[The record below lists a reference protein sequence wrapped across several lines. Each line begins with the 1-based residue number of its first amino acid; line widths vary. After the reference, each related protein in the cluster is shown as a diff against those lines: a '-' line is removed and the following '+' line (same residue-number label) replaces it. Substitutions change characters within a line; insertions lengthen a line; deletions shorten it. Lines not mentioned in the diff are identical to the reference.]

1 VNREPP
7 RYVVAND
14 LQQHPFRRDR
24 GGMSTMAVLTQTR
37 PWQVPLTRLRSAL
50 SPDERRRLGAMFGF
64 IAALHV
70 IGFAL
75 LLLATNGHHHLSGHA
90 TFGVGTGILAYTL
103 GMRHAFDAD
112 HIAAID
118 NTTRK
123 LITDGQRPMSV
134 GFWFSLGHSSVVFV
148 MVMGIALG
156 VRALTNGVEDES
168 SALQQAAGVWGPSIS
183 GVFLLAIGLLNLAA
197 LVGILRVFA
206 AMRRGHF
213 DEDELERHLQSRG
226 FLNRIL
232 GTVNKAV
239 RKPWHMYPTGFLFG
253 LGFDTVTEIG
263 LLVIAGGAVAASL
276 PWWAV
281 VTLPVLFAAGMSL
294 LDTLDGAF
302 MNVAYGWAFS
312 RPVRKI
318 YYNITVT
325 ALSVAVAMII
335 GVATLGGLLATQ
347 LGIHS
352 GPIAWLAGLDMEHL
366 GYGIVVLFVG
376 AWAVSVAI
384 WKYGRIEER
393 WSANLR

>member
-1 VNREPP
+1 MAGVRAPDPSVGATTAGPETSPA
-7 RYVVAND
+7 RISRQEWV
-14 LQQHPFRRDR
+14 RI
-24 GGMSTMAVLTQTR
+24 GGMTLFVT
-37 PWQVPLTRLRSAL
+37 
-50 SPDERRRLGAMFGF
+50 
-64 IAALHV
+64 ALHV
-70 IGFAL
+70 AGFFT
-75 LLLATNGHHHLSGHA
+75 LLAVVVPQHYVLGTDDA
-90 TFGVGTGILAYTL
+90 TGKTLAFSLGLGLTAYAL

-123 LITDGQRPMSV
+123 LISDGQRPMSV

-148 MVMGIALG
+148 MVMGVALG
-156 VRALTNGVEDES
+156 VRALTNGVEDDNS
-168 SALQQAAGVWGPSIS
+168 TLQQVAGVWGPSIS
-183 GVFLLAIGLLNLAA
+183 GVFLVAIGLINLAA
-197 LVGILRVFA
+197 LVGILRVFM
-206 AMRRGHF
+206 AMRSGHL
-213 DEDELERHLQSRG
+213 DEAELERQLDNRG

-263 LLVIAGGAVAASL
+263 LLIIAGGAVAASL

-281 VTLPVLFAAGMSL
+281 ITLPVLFAAGMSL

-335 GVATLGGLLATQ
+335 GLATIGSMVAQ
-347 LGIHS
+347 RVGIEH
-352 GPIAWLAGLDMEHL
+352 GPLAWLATLDLEYV
-366 GYGIVVLFVG
+366 GYGIVLLFVV
-376 AWAVSVAI
+376 AWAISVAI

>member
-1 VNREPP
+1 VTQLLEPGAREAQRPP
-7 RYVVAND
+7 VTREQKAALWRCLAFVGFLHVVGWGLLVVVVAP
-14 LQQHPFRRDR
+14 QQFEV
-24 GGMSTMAVLTQTR
+24 GGK
-37 PWQVPLTRLRSAL
+37 
-50 SPDERRRLGAMFGF
+50 
-64 IAALHV
+64 
-70 IGFAL
+70 L
-75 LLLATNGHHHLSGHA
+75 L
-90 TFGVGTGILAYTL
+90 GVGLGLTAYTL

-156 VRALTNGVEDES
+156 VRALTNGVDDDN

-183 GVFLLAIGLLNLAA
+183 GVFLVAIGLINLAA
-197 LVGILRVFA
+197 LVGILRVFR
-206 AMRRGHF
+206 AMRHGTL
-213 DEDELERHLQSRG
+213 DEAELERQLDSRG
-226 FLNRIL
+226 LLNRIL

-263 LLVIAGGAVAASL
+263 LLVIAGGAVAASM

-281 VTLPVLFAAGMSL
+281 ITLPVLFAAGMSL

-335 GVATLGGLLATQ
+335 GVTTLGSMIADRAGIEHGPLAWV
-347 LGIHS
+347 
-352 GPIAWLAGLDMEHL
+352 AALDLEYV
-366 GYGIVVLFVG
+366 GYGIVLLFLA

-393 WSANLR
+393 WSAHLQ